1 MTVINDKKIYSISI
15 FFIILSFIYGFV
27 TGENS
32 AGGGEGDYDH
42 ILNNYNLIFGNSFE
56 NIDWSKYRDSRF
68 PIDYFFFK
76 FYLPNSEFIWRLNIF
91 IISFFTPFFLLLTLN
106 YKIKFYPNLAVS
118 KKYLLL
124 LSLIIF
130 LSPYFRTSA
139 YWMLRENIGYF
150 FWILSVFFLFK
161 SKYENFKKINVLFCS
176 FFSFV
181 SFYSSINLFIIPII
195 NFFLLI
201 DISNILS
208 KRNYYILIVNLIF
221 FSPLIIFY
229 DFFLNS
235 LQYINSPEVNRIKYN
250 FTKIVD
256 LYSIIFIYIIPI
268 FFLYFSFNNFTKIIK
283 SNIFKIISFILFY
296 IILFWNYPNYDLLS
310 GGAIRKLLNLLIQ
323 DQFIFKI
330 FYLSI
335 SGLSFLMTFY
345 FALKIEKTLL
355 YMIIP
360 YTFFYTFVNYVFQE
374 YLDPLFLLFIIL
386 YSKNFV
392 EKSQTKILYLMSY
405 FLLFFLSSYLYY
417 SIKL

>member
-32 AGGGEGDYDH
+32 AGGGEIDYNH

-68 PIDYFFFK
+68 PLDYFIFK
-76 FYLPNSEFIWRLNIF
+76 LYLPNSEFIWRLNIF
-91 IISFFTPFFLLLTLN
+91 IISFLTPFFLLLTLN
-106 YKIKFYPNLAVS
+106 YKIKFYPNLVVS

-124 LSLIIF
+124 LSLMIF

-150 FWILSVFFLFK
+150 FWILSVYFLFK
-161 SKYENFKKINVLFCS
+161 SKYENFSKINILCCS
-176 FFSFV
+176 FLSFA
-181 SFYSSINLFIIPII
+181 SFYSSSNLFIIPII

-201 DISNILS
+201 NISNILS

-235 LQYINSPEVNRIKYN
+235 LQYINTPEVNRIKYN

-268 FFLYFSFNNFTKIIK
+268 FFIYFSFDNFIKIIK
-283 SNIFKIISFILFY
+283 SNLFKIISFILFY
-296 IILFWNYPNYDLLS
+296 IILFWNYSNYDFLS

-330 FYLSI
+330 LYLSI
-335 SGLSFLMTFY
+335 SGSSFLMTFY
-345 FALKIEKTLL
+345 FALKIEKKLL

>member
-32 AGGGEGDYDH
+32 AGGGEIDYDH

-68 PIDYFFFK
+68 PLDYFFFK
-76 FYLPNSEFIWRLNIF
+76 LYLPNSEFIWRLNIF
-91 IISFFTPFFLLLTLN
+91 IISFLTPFFLFLTLN
-106 YKIKFYPNLAVS
+106 YKIKFYPNLGVS

-124 LSLIIF
+124 LSLMIF

-150 FWILSVFFLFK
+150 FWILSVYFLFK
-161 SKYENFKKINVLFCS
+161 SKYENFSKINILCCS

-181 SFYSSINLFIIPII
+181 SFYSSSNLFIIPII

-201 DISNILS
+201 NISNILS
-208 KRNYYILIVNLIF
+208 KRNYYILIVNLFF

-235 LQYINSPEVNRIKYN
+235 LQYINSPDVNRIKYN

-268 FFLYFSFNNFTKIIK
+268 FFLYFSFDNFIKIIK
-283 SNIFKIISFILFY
+283 SNLFKIISFILFY
-296 IILFWNYPNYDLLS
+296 IILFWNYPNYDFLS

-330 FYLSI
+330 LYLSI
-335 SGLSFLMTFY
+335 SGSSFLMTFY
-345 FALKIEKTLL
+345 FALKIEKRLL

-392 EKSQTKILYLMSY
+392 EKSQAKILYLMSY